1 MGQPQG
7 VAPTVCYEPS
17 PVGAAPYVRPSVPHT
32 TKADP
37 GVAQPDARNLAR
49 SDDTEPP
56 TIPYPYSHCWR
67 SIPRRGCSSGS
78 SRCEISQATHTRT
91 RAARHRNLTHPA
103 TPVTEA
109 AAVYTTH
116 ARIRRASR
124 SSSRTGSFRGTDSA
138 YWHSSSGSHS
148 RCQPCGVLSH
158 HPHWTELSSIPRSAY
173 HCRSARRL
181 GKWRGGTQ
189 SRPHRGKC
197 GYRFGS
203 MSTTARACWSSAAHA
218 RAR

>member
-1 MGQPQG
+1 VSAQPPTPPTQPTGQPQG
-7 VAPTVCYEPS
+7 VAPTVCYEPSPVGADPCVRPTANAIRTGTRQWGNHRGLPLRFAIALHHHPSGRTPVSAQPRTPSTQPTGQPQGVAPTVCHEPS

-32 TKADP
+32 TKEADP

-109 AAVYTTH
+109 AAV
-116 ARIRRASR
+116 
-124 SSSRTGSFRGTDSA
+124 
-138 YWHSSSGSHS
+138 
-148 RCQPCGVLSH
+148 
-158 HPHWTELSSIPRSAY
+158 
-173 HCRSARRL
+173 
-181 GKWRGGTQ
+181 
-189 SRPHRGKC
+189 
-197 GYRFGS
+197 
-203 MSTTARACWSSAAHA
+203 
-218 RAR
+218 

>member
-1 MGQPQG
+1 LHHHPSGRTPVSAQPRTPPTTGAANGATTGGCPYDLPLALIIARRSGLPVSAQPPTPSAQ
-7 VAPTVCYEPS
+7 APGNGATTGGCPYGLRVEPL

-109 AAVYTTH
+109 AAV
-116 ARIRRASR
+116 
-124 SSSRTGSFRGTDSA
+124 
-138 YWHSSSGSHS
+138 
-148 RCQPCGVLSH
+148 
-158 HPHWTELSSIPRSAY
+158 
-173 HCRSARRL
+173 
-181 GKWRGGTQ
+181 
-189 SRPHRGKC
+189 
-197 GYRFGS
+197 
-203 MSTTARACWSSAAHA
+203 
-218 RAR
+218 

>member
-1 MGQPQG
+1 MNHHPSGRTPVSAQPRTPPTQPTGQPQEIAPTVCYEPSPVGADPYVRPTTNATHTADGATTGVAPTICHCVDHHPSGRTPVSAQPRTPPTQAPPIGQPRG

-67 SIPRRGCSSGS
+67 SIPRRSCSSGS

-109 AAVYTTH
+109 AAV
-116 ARIRRASR
+116 
-124 SSSRTGSFRGTDSA
+124 
-138 YWHSSSGSHS
+138 
-148 RCQPCGVLSH
+148 
-158 HPHWTELSSIPRSAY
+158 
-173 HCRSARRL
+173 
-181 GKWRGGTQ
+181 
-189 SRPHRGKC
+189 
-197 GYRFGS
+197 
-203 MSTTARACWSSAAHA
+203 
-218 RAR
+218 